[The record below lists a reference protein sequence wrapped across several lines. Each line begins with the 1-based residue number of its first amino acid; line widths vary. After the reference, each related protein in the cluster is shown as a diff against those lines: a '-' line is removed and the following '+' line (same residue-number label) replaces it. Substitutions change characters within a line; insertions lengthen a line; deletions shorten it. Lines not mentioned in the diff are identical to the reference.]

1 MVCSCAHGRGCAA
14 GLTIGSPASIGR
26 PAGLPT
32 WLSRRRKTSKPSVEL
47 YFVGQERSDAPT
59 AERLRIRQGVNVLVR
74 RRRYLS
80 DDQPTEFAVSYT
92 PWELTKGTPMVEEN
106 PGPW

>member
-1 MVCSCAHGRGCAA
+1 
-14 GLTIGSPASIGR
+14 
-26 PAGLPT
+26 
-32 WLSRRRKTSKPSVEL
+32 
-47 YFVGQERSDAPT
+47 
-59 AERLRIRQGVNVLVR
+59 VNVLVR